1 MTGVNT
7 SAADL
12 GIMAG
17 FPPPADKRITLE
29 NWDSPPFNRWSFQ
42 NIRSILPTRAIAR
55 GSAPSIALPRAIQDL
70 DSVAFTNIDGS
81 ASTVAAMLDSTYTDG
96 FILLHRGRV
105 VMERYMNGM
114 SEASLHLSQ
123 SVVKSFVGT
132 LVGILVARG
141 VLDLDRPVSAYVPEL
156 AACGYAAALLGQV
169 VDMRSGVR
177 FVEDYLDPNAEVS
190 LLDRAA
196 GWKPAIP
203 GATPPGIYDFILA
216 LKQERP
222 HGGHFAYRSIET
234 DVLGWVLE
242 RVSGMSLTEL
252 LSREL
257 WQPLGCEF
265 EGCMAIDRA
274 GTCQADGGLNAALR
288 DFARFGQMYLD
299 EGTLN
304 GREIVPA
311 EWVGQCRRGDRAAF
325 VPLYGER
332 FAAFPNACYSR
343 QWWVLDG
350 KTGRHAAMGVFGQ
363 MIFIDPP
370 SQIVAVKLS
379 SWPDFLNDATRLT
392 TIRAIE
398 AMARELSA

>member
-1 MTGVNT
+1 MTGDNA

-17 FPPPADKRITLE
+17 FPPPFDKRITLE

-42 NIRSILPTRAIAR
+42 NIRSILPTRTIAR
-55 GSAPSIALPRAIQDL
+55 AGAAAHPLPRAIQDL
-70 DSVAFTNIDGS
+70 DAVSFTDSDGRH
-81 ASTVAAMLDSTYTDG
+81 STVAAMLESTYTDG
-96 FILLHRGRV
+96 FILLHRGHV

-114 SEASLHLSQ
+114 SESSLHLSQ

-132 LVGILVARG
+132 LVGIMAGRG
-141 VLDLDRPVSAYVPEL
+141 VLNLGRPISDYVPEL
-156 AACGYAAALLGQV
+156 AATGYAGALLGQV
-169 VDMRSGVR
+169 ADMRSGVR

-203 GATPPGIYDFILA
+203 GATPPGIYDFIMSLR
-216 LKQERP
+216 QERA

-242 RVSGMSLTEL
+242 RTTGLGLADL

-265 EGCMAIDRA
+265 DACMAIDRA

-299 EGTLN
+299 EGAFN

-311 EWVGQCRRGDRAAF
+311 DWVAQCRRGDRAAF

-332 FAAFPNACYSR
+332 FAPFPNACYSR
-343 QWWVLDG
+343 QWWVLDA
-350 KTGRHAAMGVFGQ
+350 KIGRHAAMGVFGQ
-363 MIFIDPP
+363 MILIDPP
-370 SQIVAVKLS
+370 SQVVAVKLS
-379 SWPDFLNDATRLT
+379 SWPDFLNDPRRLT
-392 TIRAIE
+392 TIRAID
-398 AMARELSA
+398 AMARELR

>member
-1 MTGVNT
+1 MTQGNA
-7 SAADL
+7 SAADS

-17 FPPPADKRITLE
+17 FPPPPDKRITLE

-55 GSAPSIALPRAIQDL
+55 APGSPAPLPRAIQDL
-70 DSVAFTNIDGS
+70 DQVGFIDADGQPG
-81 ASTVAAMLDSTYTDG
+81 TVAAMLETTYTDG

-105 VMERYMNGM
+105 AMERYMNGM
-114 SEASLHLSQ
+114 SETSLHLSQ
-123 SVVKSFVGT
+123 SMVKSFVGT
-132 LVGILVARG
+132 LLGILAGRG
-141 VLDLDRPVSAYVPEL
+141 VLDLARPVSDYVPEL
-156 AACGYAAALLGQV
+156 AATGYAGATLGQV
-169 VDMRSGVR
+169 ADMRSGVR
-177 FVEDYLDPNAEVS
+177 FNEDYLDPLAEVS

-196 GWKPAIP
+196 GWKPAIA
-203 GATPPGIYDFILA
+203 GATPAGIYDFILG
-216 LKQERP
+216 LRQERP

-234 DVLGWVLE
+234 DVLGWVME
-242 RVSGMSLTEL
+242 RATGLHLTEL

-257 WQPLGCEF
+257 WQPLGCEV

-288 DFARFGQMYLD
+288 DYARFGQMYLE
-299 EGTLN
+299 EGAFN

-311 EWVGQCRRGDRAAF
+311 EWVQACRTGDRAAF

-343 QWWVLDG
+343 QFWVLDAA
-350 KTGRHAAMGVFGQ
+350 TGRHCAFGVFGQ
-363 MIFIDPP
+363 MILIDPP

-379 SWPDFLNDATRLT
+379 SWPDFLNDARRIT

-398 AMARELSA
+398 AIARELAG